1 MRLEEP
7 RRLDV
12 DLASGSMAGGDGRYE
27 KRFRDLAGLYADAA
41 AFDALVAHRGGDVA
55 YGVTSYM
62 PGGKV
67 SDLILGVTR
76 MEPGRVGREFFL
88 TRGHIHAN
96 GDRPEMY
103 YGQAGHGL
111 MQMESPEGE
120 VRLMEIGPQAIVYVP
135 PFWIHRSVNLGDGPL
150 VMTFAYPADSGQDYG
165 IIERAGGLR
174 VRIVADGAGWRQE
187 DNLDWRPR
195 TAAEIARIY
204 GETA

>member
-41 AFDALVAHRGGDVA
+41 AFDALVAQKGGDVA

-62 PGGKV
+62 PGRKV

-165 IIERAGGLR
+165 IIGRAGGLR